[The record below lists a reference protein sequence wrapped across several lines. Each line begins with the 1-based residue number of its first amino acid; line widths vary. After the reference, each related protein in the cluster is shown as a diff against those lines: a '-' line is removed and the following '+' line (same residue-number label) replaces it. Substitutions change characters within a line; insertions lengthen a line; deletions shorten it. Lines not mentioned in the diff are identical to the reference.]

1 MWLFSM
7 PVVIA
12 LPLFVGA
19 FVGLSLLI
27 VLALRRWVP
36 RDGDNLNEWDRVLR
50 YVMAA
55 YGVLYGVTLALIA
68 AASYENYRT
77 VEDIV
82 LQETTS
88 VAVLYRDASGLP
100 EPESSELQGLLIEYT
115 DHVIDIDWALQAAG
129 EIPPHT
135 VKQVTEFQEVLFAFE
150 PVNASE
156 ANLHAATIGAFNQF
170 VADRGARIGVTG
182 QELSPILWLVLY
194 VGAFINAVLIGLV
207 EVDRLRIHL
216 IMAGLVAA
224 YVGVVIFAIASFD
237 HVYTGEVS
245 VDTTYFE
252 QLRNTLFS
260 TPPR

>member
-1 MWLFSM
+1 MWLFSL
-7 PVVIA
+7 PVAVA
-12 LPLFVGA
+12 LPLFVGG
-19 FVGLSLLI
+19 FVAVSLLI

-36 RDGDNLNEWDRVLR
+36 RGGDDLAEFDRVLR

-68 AASYENYRT
+68 AASYEDYRE

-100 EPESSELQGLLIEYT
+100 QPARSQLQGLLAEYT
-115 DHVIDIDWALQAAG
+115 DHVIDIDWAMQAAG

-135 VKQVTEFQEVLFAFE
+135 VKQVTEFQEVLFAIE
-150 PVNASE
+150 PADETE
-156 ANLHAATIGAFNQF
+156 ANLHAATIAAFNQF
-170 VADRGARIGVTG
+170 IADRGERIGVTG

-194 VGAFINAVLIGLV
+194 IGAFINAVLIGLV
-207 EVDRLRIHL
+207 EVGRLRVHL

-245 VDTTYFE
+245 VDSTYFE
-252 QLRNTLFS
+252 QLRRTLFS
-260 TPPR
+260 VPPG

>member
-1 MWLFSM
+1 MWLFTL
-7 PVVIA
+7 PVAVA
-12 LPLFVGA
+12 LPLFVGV
-19 FVGLSLLI
+19 FVALSLLI
-27 VLALRRWVP
+27 VLILRRWVP
-36 RDGDNLNEWDRVLR
+36 RDGDDLDEFDRVLR

-68 AASYENYRT
+68 AASYEDYRT

-100 EPESSELQGLLIEYT
+100 EPAGSELQRLLEEYT
-115 DHVIDIDWALQAAG
+115 DHVIDIDWAMQAAG

-135 VKQVTEFQEVLFAFE
+135 VKQVTQFQEVLFAIE
-150 PVNASE
+150 PADESE
-156 ANLHAATIGAFNQF
+156 ANLHAATIAAFNQF
-170 VADRGARIGVTG
+170 VADRGERVGVTG

-207 EVDRLRIHL
+207 QVGRLRIHL
-216 IMAGLVAA
+216 VMAGLVAA
-224 YVGVVIFAIASFD
+224 YVAVVIFAIASFD

-245 VDTTYFE
+245 VDSTSFE
-252 QLRNTLFS
+252 QLKRTLF
-260 TPPR
+260 TAPPG

>member
-1 MWLFSM
+1 MWLFTV
-7 PVVIA
+7 PVAVA

-19 FVGLSLLI
+19 FVALSLLI
-27 VLALRRWVP
+27 VVLLRRWVP
-36 RDGDNLNEWDRVLR
+36 RDGDALNEWDRVLR

-68 AASYENYRT
+68 AASYENYRD
-77 VEDIV
+77 VEQIV

-100 EPESSELQGLLIEYT
+100 EPVKSELQSLLADYT
-115 DHVIDIDWALQAAG
+115 DRVIDIDWAMQAEG

-135 VKQVTEFQEVLFAFE
+135 VKEVTEFQEILFAFE
-150 PVNASE
+150 PDSESE
-156 ANLHAATIGAFNQF
+156 ANLHAATIAAFNQF

-194 VGAFINAVLIGLV
+194 VGAVINSVLIGLV
-207 EVDRLRIHL
+207 EVGRLRVHL
-216 IMAGLVAA
+216 LMAGLIAA
-224 YVGVVIFAIASFD
+224 YVGMVIFAIGSFD

-245 VDTTYFE
+245 VDTTFFE
-252 QLRNTLFS
+252 QLRETLFRPS
-260 TPPR
+260 SG